1 VQLAAQTQTLA
12 AEKSRTA
19 FTLGEHSMS
28 DMLTIARVA
37 NDNRLAA
44 DLMRVEVIE
53 LLASVRL
60 DLHEIWDFDE

>member
-1 VQLAAQTQTLA
+1 LA